1 MRGFG
6 IVKYLAGTL
15 YQELSLQ
22 AEVASAS
29 FEISVASKSSVNYS
43 ALQKRTTFYN
53 TGRVKL

>member
-6 IVKYLAGTL
+6 IVKYLADTL

-22 AEVASAS
+22 KEVASTS
-29 FEISVASKSSVNYS
+29 FEISAASKSSVNYS